1 MKGLV
6 SLFLLAALLACTTSS
21 CGPGRTPTPRR
32 SFTTQDPWYTGL
44 PSEGPLYWT
53 WPELDPGRIQEVVE
67 SKQPEAE
74 RLLEDVPILELG
86 DEQAAEFVGGALA
99 GAPGTRPYLTRGLY
113 LNRQTYMFTV
123 YVRED
128 QLVVY
133 HGTLGTSPLPMRR
146 QALVLQLERK
156 PSEVFVTCTMDE

>member
-1 MKGLV
+1 MKGFV
-6 SLFLLAALLACTTSS
+6 SLLPLAAFLACTIGY
-21 CGPGRTPTPRR
+21 CGLGPTPAPRR
-32 SFTTQDPWYTGL
+32 SFTTGDPWYTGL

-53 WPELDPGRIQEVVE
+53 WPELDPERIYEVVE
-67 SKQPEAE
+67 SKHPDAE
-74 RLLEDVPILELG
+74 RLLEDVSILELS
-86 DEQAAEFVGGALA
+86 DEQAAEFVGVALP

-113 LNRQTYMFTV
+113 LNRQTTMFTV

-128 QLVVY
+128 RLVVY

-156 PSEVFVTCTMDE
+156 PSEVFVTCTMAE